1 MNKAYKDLSDGFV
14 KVGQAF
20 REISEDIDNPP
31 GVKVIVM
38 QIAEKMNLG
47 DENLVELIGFLK
59 FSVNNDDPDMKKL
72 AKELSGGNLKDE
84 KTEDKDTET
93 KE

>member
-1 MNKAYKDLSDGFV
+1 VDKAYKDLSDGFV
-14 KVGQAF
+14 KIGQAF
-20 REISEDIDNPP
+20 REISQDVENPP

-47 DENLVELIGFLK
+47 DKDLVELIGFLK

-72 AKELSGGNLKDE
+72 AKELSGAPVE
-84 KTEDKDTET
+84 EVEEDTET
-93 KE
+93 EE

>member
-14 KVGQAF
+14 KIGQAF
-20 REISEDIDNPP
+20 REISEDSENPP
-31 GVKVIVM
+31 GIKVIVM

-47 DENLVELIGFLK
+47 DESLVELIGFLK
-59 FSVNNDDPDMKKL
+59 FCVSNDDPDMKKL
-72 AKELSGGNLKDE
+72 AKELSGGDTKE
-84 KTEDKDTET
+84 IKTEE

>member
-14 KVGQAF
+14 QVGQAF
-20 REISEDIDNPP
+20 KEIAQDTENPP

-47 DENLVELIGFLK
+47 DEALVELVGFLR
-59 FSVNNDDPDMKKL
+59 FCVNNDDPDMKKL
-72 AKELSGGNLKDE
+72 AKELSGGEELPSDSEE
-84 KTEDKDTET
+84 KAEE
-93 KE
+93 

>member
-1 MNKAYKDLSDGFV
+1 MNKSYKDLSDGFI
-14 KVGQAF
+14 KIGQAF
-20 REISEDIDNPP
+20 REIAQDTENPP

-47 DENLVELIGFLK
+47 DESLVELIGFLK

-72 AKELSGGNLKDE
+72 AKELSGIE
-84 KTEDKDTET
+84 TDTVEET